1 MSGWIKL
8 HRQLLD
14 NPIFKNHKLLQTFLY
29 CLIKASHQDHDQ
41 LIGDTMVSLKSGEL
55 ATGRKAIAAATG
67 LSEQNVRTSLSR
79 LKTLQMI
86 TIKPTTK
93 YSIISIVN
101 WDSYQQ
107 INQQTNQVTT
117 NKQPT
122 NNQQVTTNKNV
133 KNYKNDNKYT
143 TKHFKEALISAGA
156 ESVYVDTWIAIRKKK
171 KATNS
176 EIAFNSFMKQ
186 VGKSKLTVNQC
197 LKIACEESWSGFKAH
212 WLKNIQSQKY
222 ETLTA
227 IANDDKFDWR

>member
-1 MSGWIKL
+1 MHYYSFNIGDYSSHTNHLSIEEDIAYRRMLDWYYL
-8 HRQLLD
+8 HESPLPNNIDQIARLIRMRTHTESIANVLEEFFELTEYGYKQSKAD
-14 NPIFKNHKLLQTFLY
+14 RDINAFKSKSEKAKASAAARWSKDTNKADANALRPECESNANHKP
-29 CLIKASHQDHDQ
+29 I
-41 LIGDTMVSLKSGEL
+41 
-55 ATGRKAIAAATG
+55 
-67 LSEQNVRTSLSR
+67 
-79 LKTLQMI
+79 
-86 TIKPTTK
+86 
-93 YSIISIVN
+93 
-101 WDSYQQ
+101 
-107 INQQTNQVTT
+107 
-117 NKQPT
+117 T
-122 NNQQVTTNKNV
+122 NNQEPINT
-133 KNYKNDNKYT
+133 YT

-227 IANDDKFDWR
+227 IANDDEFDF